1 MPAEPAYGACP
12 ADRLICRE
20 KNPVLGNIIKFA
32 PAFASDGAV
41 FDYGAVRELRAIIV
55 KRDQP

>member
-1 MPAEPAYGACP
+1 MFPNTDFSHDISSGPRGIE
-12 ADRLICRE
+12 
-20 KNPVLGNIIKFA
+20 FA

-55 KRDQP
+55 KHDQP